1 MARDL
6 ATLGHRR
13 FRQGY
18 PLNVRRRE
26 EVRRSLAEAA
36 EELAWDEVVALSD
49 DPVAVVA
56 KDVKKI
62 LRSGVRSLEKSLE
75 EELEQK
81 KKETRRLEKVITQ
94 VEALAE
100 DPEAFPAE
108 IEYVHTARKV
118 DSGFPTKVETLTLT
132 DPEEAL
138 KAAKKIR
145 KSLPRWD
152 KFRKEAVDELKQRQA
167 TLGEMGKDLSDV
179 IDGWR
184 SLLKELVLVIA

>member
-132 DPEEAL
+132 DPEGGQEDPQVAAAL
-138 KAAKKIR
+138 GQVSQGSGGRAQAATGH
-145 KSLPRWD
+145 PRRD
-152 KFRKEAVDELKQRQA
+152 GKRP
-167 TLGEMGKDLSDV
+167 LGRDRRL
-179 IDGWR
+179 
-184 SLLKELVLVIA
+184 A